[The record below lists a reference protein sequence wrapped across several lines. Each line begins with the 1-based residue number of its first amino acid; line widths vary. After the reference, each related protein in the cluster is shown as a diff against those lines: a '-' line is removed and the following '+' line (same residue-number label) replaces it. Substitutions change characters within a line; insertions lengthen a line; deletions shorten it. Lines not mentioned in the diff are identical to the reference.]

1 MPWLLSLCPGIET
14 YLYRRAR
21 YTMLPNSDTIEK
33 FGVRRDGMRSGP
45 CLWHI
50 LSTGV
55 SNRKIQVMFE
65 TPVKQLILDKG
76 SVVGVI
82 AEHKGSPKT
91 IRAKKAVI
99 LTCGGFENNQEM
111 LANYTQGKDI

>member
-1 MPWLLSLCPGIET
+1 MLSLCPGIET

-33 FGVRRDGMRSGP
+33 FGVRGDGMRSGP

-82 AEHKGSPKT
+82 AEHKGAQRPSELKKLSFLLAVVSRI
-91 IRAKKAVI
+91 IRKCSQTTLKVRI
-99 LTCGGFENNQEM
+99 S
-111 LANYTQGKDI
+111 

>member
-1 MPWLLSLCPGIET
+1 
-14 YLYRRAR
+14 
-21 YTMLPNSDTIEK
+21 
-33 FGVRRDGMRSGP
+33 
-45 CLWHI
+45 
-50 LSTGV
+50 
-55 SNRKIQVMFE
+55 MFE